1 MQLAFLDFEAAFD
14 SPHQGRLLNAL
25 RADGV
30 PGKFVH
36 LLDDINQRTT
46 AAVQTPA
53 VCTTPFDVTVEQ
65 YPGDIAL
72 APSKRSLTDLECT
85 DDIVTFGGS
94 SMKLQHVIDLVSKLS
109 ALYGLGLRLH
119 KCEQIVY
126 GPLPLKLQVY
136 PFVIRPVMMY
146 ESETSPAPPTTVAKI
161 DSNGSELLK
170 RLLGYFSPRVRHNE
184 YLHAEV
190 DVETNRS
197 PCSTCFEQFVGF
209 KLQDATRSKEEVLN

>member
-53 VCTTPFDVTVEQ
+53 VCTTPFDV
-65 YPGDIAL
+65 
-72 APSKRSLTDLECT
+72 
-85 DDIVTFGGS
+85 
-94 SMKLQHVIDLVSKLS
+94 
-109 ALYGLGLRLH
+109 
-119 KCEQIVY
+119 
-126 GPLPLKLQVY
+126 LQVY

-170 RLLGYFSPRVRHNE
+170 RLLGYFSPR
-184 YLHAEV
+184 
-190 DVETNRS
+190 ETNRS